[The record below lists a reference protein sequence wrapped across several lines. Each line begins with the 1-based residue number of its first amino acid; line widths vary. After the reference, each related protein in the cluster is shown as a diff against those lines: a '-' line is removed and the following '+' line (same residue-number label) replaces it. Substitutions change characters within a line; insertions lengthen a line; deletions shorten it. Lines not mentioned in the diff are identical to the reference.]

1 MKLVKL
7 VSLVGAVSIA
17 LLSGCA
23 GADGKDGTAGGNGEN
38 GQQGK
43 DGNPTKASPNA
54 LSPAVGF
61 LGREIEVHL
70 GFDGTS
76 FDAANPPKVEFGAGI
91 KVQDVKVASATLLK
105 VKVLI
110 DRTAAPGPKDVTIG
124 EVVAKGAF
132 EVKPSLKL
140 DEAVPAEQGG
150 LGAVLISN
158 LDTAVFDTN
167 QGGFAGV
174 ADGLVP
180 FSTSA
185 SGPYAAQAIFL
196 VPPMASGNIQYA
208 AANLDAVGEPALM
221 FYSAVDAIK
230 LKTRAPTTLAFGTP
244 KPAEAF
250 TGAFGSKLYKFSTP
264 ANKMSIVSF
273 AMHVEEGTTSLGAT
287 LFGAGGTAKDVL
299 ARLDAVEDSI
309 FGPMPKE
316 APYDHN
322 VVLPLDS
329 QAAKDYFLSIVDT
342 SGDKAN
348 KFDLTPITVDAA
360 LLTEAAAA
368 HETVATAQALTIVTA
383 ANGGNILK
391 GEVKDEKALYYFKT
405 TVAANERLEVGLD
418 APAGGLVGIG
428 KPNATDATK
437 ASFVAVAPEGK
448 LTAAM
453 NAAGDLPAGTAYIAV
468 AGLKGKYTL
477 SIRRLAK

>member
-7 VSLVGAVSIA
+7 VSLVGAVSVA

-23 GADGKDGTAGGNGEN
+23 GADGKDGAAGNNGEN

-61 LGREIEVHL
+61 LGRDMEIHL

-110 DRTAAPGPKDVTIG
+110 DRTAAPGAKDVTIG
-124 EVVAKGAF
+124 DVVAKGAF

-150 LGAVLISN
+150 LGAVLITN
-158 LDTAVFDTN
+158 QDTAVFDTN

-244 KPAEAF
+244 KPGEAF
-250 TGAFGSKLYKFSTP
+250 TNAFGSKLYKFSSP
-264 ANKMSIVSF
+264 ANQNSIVSF
-273 AMHVEEGTTSLGAT
+273 NMHVEDGTTVLGCT
-287 LFGAGGTAKDVL
+287 LFNTGGTAKDVVT
-299 ARLDAVEDSI
+299 RLDAVEDSGF

-316 APYDHN
+316 APYDHA
-322 VVLPLDS
+322 VVLPLES
-329 QAAKDYFLSIVDT
+329 QAAKDYFLSVVDT

-348 KFDLTPITVDAA
+348 KFDLVPSVTPATVMN
-360 LLTEAAAA
+360 EPAAA
-368 HETVATAQALTIVTA
+368 HDTPQTAAALTVPAAGQGLIV
-383 ANGGNILK
+383 K
-391 GEVKDEKALYYFKT
+391 GESKDEKALYYYKL
-405 TVAANERLEVGLD
+405 TVAANERLEVSLESADGIV
-418 APAGGLVGIG
+418 AIG
-428 KPNATDATK
+428 KPGTDPAK
-437 ASFVAVAPEGK
+437 PSFPQIAPQAK
-448 LTAAM
+448 LTAVSSL
-453 NAAGDLPAGTAYIAV
+453 AGDLPAGAAFV
-468 AGLKGKYTL
+468 ALGAAKGKYTL